1 MSKEQEIL
9 DKISELRAAL
19 IEARPPDPDGKSKA
33 NLPSLF
39 KHHLVNV
46 APKVTTQ
53 DFIENHF
60 KEALDQLKAAHEE
73 VVKSPWQEIME
84 LLGFDKVY
92 KGIEEVFKNGLT
104 AALPALI
111 LGLTQALLPL
121 IAIVVAAAALAGS
134 RALMKRML
142 NGDVITMRG
151 PNGPFS
157 RENATVVEQRERRI
171 ANGGT
176 SIADLVSDPANAQQA
191 ETLARALEKLNP
203 QVERFEAKAPSFLNS
218 FKRLPNQSKADK
230 AVTVLQTL
238 GEAIKKVNATKLK
251 KIADGLEKLNKE
263 LDTFQPTK
271 LPTDTQLGNTAQA
284 MSNLATQ
291 TGTLRD
297 KFRDLR
303 TTIGSLDDVIAGSGA
318 R

>member
-1 MSKEQEIL
+1 MTKEQEIL
-9 DKISELRAAL
+9 DRISELKAAL
-19 IEARPPDPDGKSKA
+19 IEGRPDPEGKDKPE
-33 NLPSLF
+33 LPSQL

-46 APKVTTQ
+46 SPKVATQ
-53 DFIENHF
+53 EFIEKHF

-92 KGIEEVFKNGLT
+92 KGIEEIFKNGLV
-104 AALPALI
+104 AALPALA

-121 IAIVVAAAALAGS
+121 IAIVVGAAALAAA
-134 RALMKRML
+134 RALMKWRL

-218 FKRLPNQSKADK
+218 FKRLPNQNKADK
-230 AVTVLQTL
+230 AVTVLDTV
-238 GEAIKKVNATKLK
+238 GEAIKKVNAVKLR
-251 KIADGLEKLNKE
+251 KIAEGLEKLNDE
-263 LDTFQPTK
+263 LGRFQPTK
-271 LPTDTQLGNTAQA
+271 LPTDIQLGNTAQA
-284 MSNLATQ
+284 MNNLANE

-303 TTIGSLDDVIAGSGA
+303 TIIGGLDDVIAGAGA

>member
-1 MSKEQEIL
+1 MAEPPNSEIL
-9 DKISELRAAL
+9 DSIASLRAAL
-19 IEARPPDPDGKSKA
+19 TSDFAPPGKAPISELKQ
-33 NLPSLF
+33 SL
-39 KHHLVNV
+39 VGAV
-46 APKVTTQ
+46 PKITTQ
-53 DFIENHF
+53 EFIENHF

-84 LLGFDKVY
+84 LLGFDKIY
-92 KGIEEVFKNGLT
+92 KGIEEIFKNGLV
-104 AALPALI
+104 AALPALL

-121 IAIVVAAAALAGS
+121 IAIVVGAAALAAS
-134 RALMKRML
+134 RALMKKLL

-157 RENATVVEQRERRI
+157 RENAEVVNQRERRI
-171 ANGGT
+171 ADGGT
-176 SIADLVSDPANAQQA
+176 SVADLVGDPANAQNA

-203 QVERFEAKAPSFLNS
+203 QVERFGAKAPSFLNS

-230 AVTVLQTL
+230 AATVLETM
-238 GEAIKKVNATKLK
+238 GEAIKKINATKLK

-284 MSNLATQ
+284 MSDLATQ

-303 TTIGSLDDVIAGSGA
+303 GSITSLDQVIAGSGA
-318 R
+318 GSN